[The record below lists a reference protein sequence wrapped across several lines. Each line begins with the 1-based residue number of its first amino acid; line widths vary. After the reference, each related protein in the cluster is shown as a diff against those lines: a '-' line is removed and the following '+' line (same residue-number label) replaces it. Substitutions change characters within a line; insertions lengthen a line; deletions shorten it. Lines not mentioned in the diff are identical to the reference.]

1 MNKDNILL
9 ALARQ
14 AAKLAIDTQRQD
26 IWLIALS
33 LQLKAYGKN
42 HHALKSEKAKK
53 RHLKEKIIT
62 LLLDS
67 SFSQNE
73 IELLV
78 AEIKTRKNRM
88 LFQFEEVK

>member
-33 LQLKAYGKN
+33 LQLKLMEKIIMP
-42 HHALKSEKAKK
+42 LKSEKAKK

-67 SFSQNE
+67 SFHKMKSSY
-73 IELLV
+73 
-78 AEIKTRKNRM
+78 
-88 LFQFEEVK
+88 

>member
-1 MNKDNILL
+1 MP
-9 ALARQ
+9 
-14 AAKLAIDTQRQD
+14 
-26 IWLIALS
+26 
-33 LQLKAYGKN
+33 
-42 HHALKSEKAKK
+42 LKSEKAKK

-78 AEIKTRKNRM
+78 TEIKARKNRM